1 MGGSPQSSS
10 TPARDFEQDWN
21 AFRSALDEG
30 DAAMFDEIV
39 DKMQAQPHAMAMQD
53 PDEDDDFTAML
64 LSVLIEQQRE
74 IAELRM
80 EVTGGRR

>member
-1 MGGSPQSSS
+1 
-10 TPARDFEQDWN
+10 
-21 AFRSALDEG
+21 
-30 DAAMFDEIV
+30 MFDEIV